1 MKTIG
6 FVDYYLDEWHA
17 NNYPIWMDEIN
28 KANGTDFKLA
38 YGWGEIDN
46 PNGGRTNAEWC
57 KDFGAEL
64 CSSIEELCQKAD
76 FVLVLAP
83 SNPETHLRL
92 AEQVFK
98 CGVSPY
104 IDKTFAPDYQTAKR
118 IFELAEKYG
127 VTFFSS
133 SALRYGTELK
143 PYNGDAKAI
152 TVLGGGGSVQEYII
166 HQAEMVVKCLGIGAT
181 RLKATKAGDQT
192 YFDIEYANGKS
203 AKMTFANELPFAV
216 AVCGKD
222 GVSRYFEPTSTF
234 ENLIADI
241 LNFFSTGKISF
252 DTRETLEVIKIREA
266 AVNACDN
273 LNEWM
278 VL

>member
-1 MKTIG
+1 MKTVG

-28 KANGTDFKLA
+28 EKLGTDFKLA

-46 PNGGRTNAEWC
+46 PKGGKTNAEWC
-57 KDFGAEL
+57 KQFGAEL
-64 CSSIEELCQKAD
+64 CSSIEELCEKAD

-83 SNPETHLRL
+83 SNPETHLAY
-92 AEQVFK
+92 AERVFK

-104 IDKTFAPDYQTAKR
+104 IDKTFAPDYATAKR
-118 IFELAEKYG
+118 IFELAELNG

-143 PYNGDAKAI
+143 NINGDASAI
-152 TVLGGGGSVQEYII
+152 SVLGGGGSIQEYII
-166 HQAEMVVKCLGIGAT
+166 HQIEMVVKCLGKGA
-181 RLKATKAGDQT
+181 KSIIASKSSDQT
-192 YFDIEYANGKS
+192 YFDIAYDNGKS

-216 AVCGKD
+216 AVCEKS
-222 GVSRYFEPTSTF
+222 GVTRYYTPSSTF
-234 ENLIADI
+234 QNLIEDI

-252 DTRETLEVIKIREA
+252 DVSETLEVIKIREA
-266 AVNACDN
+266 AVKASEN
-273 LNEWM
+273 LGKVIE
-278 VL
+278 L